1 MDFSE
6 SSVFSAALLCVGA
19 ASIAYVAHLRRG
31 GRWLGRLGTGASLVG
46 LVLLTLA
53 LALRAIEANHWPLAT
68 RYEFTLAFAWGVVLA
83 YLILER
89 LLRTRMGGAFV
100 LPIALALGVYAL
112 TRPEVARAP
121 QPLLPALQSIWFQLH
136 TITAALAYGAFA
148 AAGGLGL
155 MYLVRERSSNPFARL
170 PSPEQIDGFTW
181 YAVALGFPCLS
192 LTILFGAIWAQ
203 VAWGS
208 YWSWDIK
215 ETWALITW
223 LLYLAFLHARA
234 LRGWRG
240 RPIAAL
246 AIVGF
251 LTVLFTFLGVG
262 WLARRVG
269 LESLHVY

>member
-1 MDFSE
+1 MGVSE
-6 SSVFSAALLCVGA
+6 SSVFSAALLGVGIA
-19 ASIAYVAHLRRG
+19 CIAYMAHLLRG
-31 GRWLGRLGTGASLVG
+31 GQWLGRLGTGASLVG
-46 LVLLTLA
+46 LVLLTLG
-53 LALRAIEANHWPLAT
+53 LALRAVEAKHWPLAT

-83 YLILER
+83 YLVLER
-89 LLRTRMGGAFV
+89 LLRTRAGGAFV

-112 TRPEVARAP
+112 TRPQAARAP
-121 QPLLPALQSIWFQLH
+121 QPLLPALRSIWFQLH

-155 MYLVRERSSNPFARL
+155 MYIIRERVTSLFARL
-170 PSPEQIDGFTW
+170 PTPEQIDGFTW
-181 YAVALGFPCLS
+181 RAVALGFPCLS

-208 YWSWDIK
+208 YWSWDPK

-223 LLYLAFLHARA
+223 LVYLAFLHARA

-251 LTVLFTFLGVG
+251 LAVLFTFLGIG